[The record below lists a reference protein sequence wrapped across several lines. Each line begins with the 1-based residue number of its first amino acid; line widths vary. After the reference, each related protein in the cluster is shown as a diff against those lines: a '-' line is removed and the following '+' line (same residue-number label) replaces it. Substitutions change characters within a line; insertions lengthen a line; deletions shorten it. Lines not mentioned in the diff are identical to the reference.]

1 MHTCTETT
9 LQEDHKAHPGLA
21 ADFAPGDGF
30 ALLSALLAGDTGAL
44 LPGHSLALLL
54 AHLRGYKEVSQR
66 IVITWD
72 LTCLQT
78 CLGTEEH
85 CLFCTVR
92 HLKHNSNVS
101 WHQFT
106 QVTLVSLG
114 QPLTSVSAHWS
125 TAAC

>member
-21 ADFAPGDGF
+21 ADFTPGDGF
-30 ALLSALLAGDTGAL
+30 ALLAALLAGNTGAL

-54 AHLRGYKEVSQR
+54 AHLRGYNEVSQS
-66 IVITWD
+66 IVITWG

-85 CLFCTVR
+85 FLFCTVR
-92 HLKHNSNVS
+92 HLKHNGNVS
-101 WHQFT
+101 CHPH
-106 QVTLVSLG
+106 VSLG